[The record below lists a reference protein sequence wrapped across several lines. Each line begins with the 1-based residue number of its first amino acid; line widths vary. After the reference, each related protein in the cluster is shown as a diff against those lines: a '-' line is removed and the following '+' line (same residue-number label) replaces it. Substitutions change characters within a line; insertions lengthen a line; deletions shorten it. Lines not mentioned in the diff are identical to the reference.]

1 MAKDLVSRL
10 ILQDGFSAT
19 TSKYASETKKV
30 ESASEQAGAAM
41 EAEEKKARGL
51 FGALQKIQGRRKA
64 RVSVD
69 GAKTAEEQ
77 TKALEKRLSK
87 LTGQKVTVKATA
99 KVSHS
104 ELKKAKSE
112 AKELQR
118 QLKDLTGRKYKISLS
133 GLEGS
138 TGKLAALSGGLAAGA
153 KAGAI
158 GLAAA
163 APAAATAGAGKLFS
177 KMFTSGS
184 ARQAQ
189 RTALTHFLG
198 GDTNRAT
205 EMMDWAT
212 ENAAKTQYGAA
223 EVTQA
228 TQRAVQ
234 VADGDTDKAKRLVS
248 LAEDMASLNP
258 GKTISDAMEA
268 LADADVGE
276 MERMKEFGM
285 KISAEDYEAAGGDLF
300 KVKDQKGRT
309 VEDIYAGG
317 TAEGGS
323 TTQAKVGTLL
333 GVFSTALADAGE
345 KMDNSL
351 APTLDCLIGYAEAA
365 GPVLSD
371 FLDAFG
377 EKAVGTIAG
386 FVDGL
391 MAAKDQLAPFAPL
404 IQGVAELFGGL
415 LGGALKTVGGLF
427 NSVLIPLLGWTGE
440 ALSPVLQYLA
450 DLFSEMGSSAKQAS
464 DMLTGAL
471 TSVKDA
477 FMSFRPGDLWETI
490 KSWVG
495 GKASS
500 LFGKGARKGR
510 ATGGYAGGL
519 TTINDQGGDRWA
531 ESLRLPEGS
540 MVFPAGA
547 TRRMIAREI
556 KAAGGGRGTN
566 NISVNVDAR
575 GSSMSLQD
583 QYRFRKA
590 LVRDL
595 MEAMDNV
602 DFA

>member
-10 ILQDGFSAT
+10 VLQDGFSAT
-19 TSKYASETKKV
+19 TSKYAAETKKV

-51 FGALQKIQGRRKA
+51 FGALQKIQGHRKA
-64 RVSVD
+64 RLTVD

-77 TKALEKRLSK
+77 TKALEKRLEK

-118 QLKDLTGRKYKISLS
+118 QLRDLTGRKYKISMS

-138 TGKLAALSGGLAAGA
+138 AGKLSALTGGLAAGA

-177 KMFTSGS
+177 EMFTSGS
-184 ARQAQ
+184 TRQAQ

-212 ENAAKTQYGAA
+212 ENAARTQYGAT

-333 GVFSTALADAGE
+333 GVFSTALAEAGE
-345 KMDNSL
+345 KMDQSL
-351 APTLDCLIGYAEAA
+351 APTLDQLIGYAEQA
-365 GPVLSD
+365 GPVLSS
-371 FLDAFG
+371 FLDSFG
-377 EKAVGTIAG
+377 ESAVNAIAG
-386 FVDGL
+386 FIDGL
-391 MAAKDQLAPFAPL
+391 VAAADQLAPFAPL

-427 NSVLIPLLGWTGE
+427 NSVLIPLLGWIGE

-450 DLFSEMGSSAKQAS
+450 DLFSEMGSSAKQAA
-464 DMLTGAL
+464 DMLTGEL
-471 TSVKDA
+471 TNVKNA
-477 FMSFRPGDLWETI
+477 FANFRPSDLWESI
-490 KSWVG
+490 KSWVS

-500 LFGKGARKGR
+500 LLGKGARKGR
-510 ATGGYAGGL
+510 AAGGYAGGL

-566 NISVNVDAR
+566 NISVSVDAR
-575 GSSMSLQD
+575 GSNMSLQD

-590 LVRDL
+590 LIRDL
-595 MEAMDNV
+595 MEAMDDV
-602 DFA
+602 AFA